1 MADLRSRGRVTPA
14 DRRRSFSQAGGA
26 EQPLL
31 PADGSSRDG
40 RPTADLP
47 WRYDDAGASSDDFQ
61 HGRPGRRL
69 VRVPL
74 RKGVYILPNLITT
87 AGLFAGFYSI
97 IASVHGEF
105 LIAAIAIMAA
115 NVFDALDGRVA
126 RVTNT
131 TSRFGIEYDSLC
143 DLVAFGVAPG
153 ILVYCWALTTWG
165 TFGWLA
171 ASLYVTCGALRL
183 ARFNVQFDNV
193 EKRHFKGLPI
203 PAAAEVVA
211 STVMLYYFFGG
222 EGATYRHLIVL
233 LMVYALAGL
242 MVSNVRYFSFKE
254 IDIHRRQPFWVL
266 VVVILALKLFIA
278 EPQICLFATFILYA
292 ASGPARSLWIYGRR
306 LTRRAMASR
315 RLTSPR
321 RSSSVGRP

>member
-1 MADLRSRGRVTPA
+1 MSNPPSRVDAEAEAPDDELT
-14 DRRRSFSQAGGA
+14 GG
-26 EQPLL
+26 L
-31 PADGSSRDG
+31 PPR
-40 RPTADLP
+40 
-47 WRYDDAGASSDDFQ
+47 
-61 HGRPGRRL
+61 HL
-69 VRVPL
+69 VPVPL
-74 RKGVYILPNLITT
+74 RKGVYVLPNLLTT
-87 AGLFAGFYSI
+87 AGLFCGFYSI
-97 IASVHGEF
+97 IASLRSEF

-115 NVFDALDGRVA
+115 NVFDTLDGRVA
-126 RVTNT
+126 RVTKT

-143 DLVAFGVAPG
+143 DLVAFGVAPA
-153 ILVYCWALTTWG
+153 ILVYCWALAPWG

-183 ARFNVQFDNV
+183 ARFNAQFDNV
-193 EKRHFKGLPI
+193 EKRHFIGLPI

-233 LMVYALAGL
+233 IMVYALAAL

-266 VVVILALKLFIA
+266 VLVILALKLFIA

-292 ASGPARSLWIYGRR
+292 ASGPARSAWLYGRR
-306 LTRRAMASR
+306 IVRRATGSR
-315 RLTSPR
+315 GLTSRR
-321 RSSSVGRP
+321 RSSTVRPP

>member
-1 MADLRSRGRVTPA
+1 MPIPSRPHEPDADALALRLRARPA
-14 DRRRSFSQAGGA
+14 Q
-26 EQPLL
+26 
-31 PADGSSRDG
+31 
-40 RPTADLP
+40 
-47 WRYDDAGASSDDFQ
+47 
-61 HGRPGRRL
+61 RL
-69 VRVPL
+69 ARVPL

-87 AGLFAGFYSI
+87 AGLFCGFYSI
-97 IASVHGEF
+97 IASLRGEF

-126 RVTNT
+126 RLTNT

-153 ILVYCWALTTWG
+153 ILVYTWALAPWDS
-165 TFGWLA
+165 FGWLA

-222 EGATYRHLIVL
+222 EGATYRHWIVL
-233 LMVYALAGL
+233 VLVYALAGL

-266 VVVILALKLFIA
+266 VLIIFTLKLFIA
-278 EPQICLFATFILYA
+278 EPQICLFTTFFLYA
-292 ASGPARSLWIYGRR
+292 ISGPARSAWLYGRR
-306 LTRRAMASR
+306 LTRRALAAR
-315 RLTSPR
+315 RLTTQQ
-321 RSSSVGRP
+321 RSSSV

>member
-1 MADLRSRGRVTPA
+1 MTMPSVP
-14 DRRRSFSQAGGA
+14 SQSDGQAPVLDDELESGA
-26 EQPLL
+26 YAP
-31 PADGSSRDG
+31 
-40 RPTADLP
+40 
-47 WRYDDAGASSDDFQ
+47 
-61 HGRPGRRL
+61 RRL
-69 VRVPL
+69 VPVPL

-87 AGLFAGFYSI
+87 AGLFTGFYSI
-97 IASVHGEF
+97 IASLRGDF

-126 RVTNT
+126 RVTKT

-153 ILVYCWALTTWG
+153 ILVYTWALAPWG

-193 EKRHFKGLPI
+193 EKRHFIGLPI

-233 LMVYALAGL
+233 LMVYTLAGL

-266 VVVILALKLFIA
+266 VLVILVLKLLIA
-278 EPQICLFATFILYA
+278 EPQICLFSGFFLYA
-292 ASGPARSLWIYGRR
+292 ASGPARSAWVHGRR
-306 LTRRAMASR
+306 LLRRAMASR
-315 RLTSPR
+315 RLTSRR
-321 RSSSVGRP
+321 RSSSVPPS